1 MSNQSAQQCEEA
13 KGRRGGRPE
22 SRQSDEML
30 RRNVGDEKRRADG
43 EPADIAAS
51 EEVIFGSPFLSRKIE
66 TDPEYDGEVDSD
78 DDQVDCFER
87 PVGNRNRRCEEHP
100 GLLGAAAVEP
110 APAYR
115 HNGIFR
121 HSYKGFAAV
130 PAATLL
136 LYPFGNAP
144 DACVVKDGDCEV
156 YNRLIPVSMPV

>member
-30 RRNVGDEKRRADG
+30 RRNVGDEKRRADR
-43 EPADIAAS
+43 EPSDIAAS

-66 TDPEYDGEVDSD
+66 TDPEHDGEVDSD
-78 DDQVDCFER
+78 DDQIDRFER
-87 PVGNRNRRCEEHP
+87 PMGNRNRRCEEHP

-115 HNGIFR
+115 HNAIFTPT
-121 HSYKGFAAV
+121 SKEFPPV
-130 PAATLL
+130 P
-136 LYPFGNAP
+136 PAP
-144 DACVVKDGDCEV
+144 P
-156 YNRLIPVSMPV
+156 L